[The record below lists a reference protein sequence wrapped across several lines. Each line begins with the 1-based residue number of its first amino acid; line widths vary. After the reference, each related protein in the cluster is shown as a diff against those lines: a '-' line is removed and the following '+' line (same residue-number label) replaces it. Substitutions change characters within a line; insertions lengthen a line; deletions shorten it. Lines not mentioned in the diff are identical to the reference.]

1 MRRLHPSAIRPGRF
15 RNEKTDSPVRSRFE
29 THAVVCND
37 LIAAPLNDRDRPHD
51 AVRRHGADVIT
62 HIRNRF
68 RFQNIASVTIQVL
81 LDCLWIVKRKGKR
94 PSGILIANLYETL
107 LPHDLT
113 PDSIGSANNIKTL
126 RGTSAQFDHRWRN
139 VPLPERRQDGQLK
152 RSGRVPGAISSQ
164 GNTPGRRAFQGR
176 HINGFKARSLAHS
189 DPCRCRS
196 RSSSHLIRYENLSWQ
211 WCVRVRVGV

>member
-29 THAVVCND
+29 THAVVCD
-37 LIAAPLNDRDRPHD
+37 DDRRAAQRPGSS
-51 AVRRHGADVIT
+51 ARRRSSPRGRRHNSHTEPLPISK
-62 HIRNRF
+62 HSIRHHPSPPR
-68 RFQNIASVTIQVL
+68 L
-81 LDCLWIVKRKGKR
+81 PLDRKTQGKR

-152 RSGRVPGAISSQ
+152 RSGRVPGAISSC
-164 GNTPGRRAFQGR
+164 GNTPDRRAFQGR

-196 RSSSHLIRYENLSWQ
+196 SSHLIRYENLSWQ